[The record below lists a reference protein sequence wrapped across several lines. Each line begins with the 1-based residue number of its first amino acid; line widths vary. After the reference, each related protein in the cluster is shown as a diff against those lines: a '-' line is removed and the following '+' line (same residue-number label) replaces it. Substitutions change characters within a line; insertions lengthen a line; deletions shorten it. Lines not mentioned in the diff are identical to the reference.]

1 MGRKKK
7 PEEHVNH
14 ERWMV
19 SYADFITLLFAFFVM
34 MYSIS
39 IVNTGKFK
47 VLSESL
53 TAAFT
58 DPARSLEPIQVGDL
72 VRAPAE
78 MQDQS
83 FADPQPKPI
92 RPVEMRQMAK
102 LVDVDPVLLD
112 KASKQLDEIQER
124 VETAMAEMIDQ
135 GAITVQRSEYWIEI
149 EMNSS
154 VLFESGSS
162 ILYPRVVPILTQLGR
177 VMIDFPNHVHVEG
190 YTDTVPI
197 NTEMFPSNWE
207 LSGSRAA
214 TVVRLFEFTGV
225 KPDRLAAIG
234 YGEYYP
240 VAENTNAEG
249 RARNRR
255 VVAVV
260 LAEIG
265 EKIDATIEKFEKAK
279 NSGDRRADPVVQ
291 CT

>member
-83 FADPQPKPI
+83 FAEPQPKPI

-112 KASKQLDEIQER
+112 KASKQLDEIQAR
-124 VETAMAEMIDQ
+124 VETAMSEMIAQ

-279 NSGDRRADPVVQ
+279 NSDVPAG
-291 CT
+291 

>member
-279 NSGDRRADPVVQ
+279 NSGVPAG
-291 CT
+291 

>member
-1 MGRKKK
+1 MARKKK

-58 DPARSLEPIQVGDL
+58 DPARSLEPIQIGDP

-78 MQDQS
+78 MS
-83 FADPQPKPI
+83 KMMPSEPIAKPL
-92 RPVEMRQMAK
+92 RPTEMRQIAK
-102 LVDVDPVLLD
+102 LADVDPEFLSQ
-112 KASKQLDEIQER
+112 ASKQLDEIQKR
-124 VETAMAEMIDQ
+124 VENAMAEMIEQ

-154 VLFESGSS
+154 VLFDSGSA

-177 VMIDFPNHVHVEG
+177 VMMDFPNHVHVEG

-197 NTEMFPSNWE
+197 STDLFPSNWE

-240 VAENTNAEG
+240 IGDNATVDG

-260 LAEIG
+260 LAEID
-265 EKIDATIEKFEKAK
+265 EAIDATLEKFEKAK
-279 NSGDRRADPVVQ
+279 SAGPQSTGSG
-291 CT
+291 

>member
-53 TAAFT
+53 TAAFS

-279 NSGDRRADPVVQ
+279 NSGGPAG
-291 CT
+291 

>member
-58 DPARSLEPIQVGDL
+58 DPARPLEPIQIGDL

-78 MQDQS
+78 MQDRS
-83 FADPQPKPI
+83 FAEPQPKPI

-124 VETAMAEMIDQ
+124 VETAMSEMIDQ

-197 NTEMFPSNWE
+197 NTETFPSNWE

-240 VAENTNAEG
+240 VADNSDAEG

-279 NSGDRRADPVVQ
+279 NSGVAAG
-291 CT
+291 

>member
-177 VMIDFPNHVHVEG
+177 VMIDFPNHVHIEG

-265 EKIDATIEKFEKAK
+265 EKIDATLEKFEKAK
-279 NSGDRRADPVVQ
+279 NSGGPAG
-291 CT
+291 

>member
-78 MQDQS
+78 MQDHS

-279 NSGDRRADPVVQ
+279 NSGVPAG
-291 CT
+291 

>member
-1 MGRKKK
+1 
-7 PEEHVNH
+7 
-14 ERWMV
+14 MV

-279 NSGDRRADPVVQ
+279 NSGGPAG
-291 CT
+291 

>member
-83 FADPQPKPI
+83 FAEPQPKPI

-112 KASKQLDEIQER
+112 KASKQLDEIQAR
-124 VETAMAEMIDQ
+124 VETAMSEMIAQ

-190 YTDTVPI
+190 YTDTMPI

-279 NSGDRRADPVVQ
+279 NSGGPAD
-291 CT
+291 

>member
-279 NSGDRRADPVVQ
+279 NSDVPGG
-291 CT
+291 

>member
-240 VAENTNAEG
+240 VAENTNAEY

-279 NSGDRRADPVVQ
+279 NSGGPAG
-291 CT
+291 

>member
-102 LVDVDPVLLD
+102 LVDVDPEVLE

-124 VETAMAEMIDQ
+124 VETAMAEMIEQ
-135 GAITVQRSEYWIEI
+135 GAITVQRSEFWIEI

-154 VLFESGSS
+154 VLFDSGSS

-177 VMIDFPNHVHVEG
+177 VMIDFPNHIHVEG

-234 YGEYYP
+234 YGEFYP
-240 VAENTNAEG
+240 IADNENAEG
-249 RARNRR
+249 RSRNRR

-279 NSGDRRADPVVQ
+279 NSNGLL
-291 CT
+291 

>member
-279 NSGDRRADPVVQ
+279 NSGGPAG
-291 CT
+291 

>member
-154 VLFESGSS
+154 ILFESGSS

-279 NSGDRRADPVVQ
+279 NSDGPAD
-291 CT
+291 

>member
-72 VRAPAE
+72 VRAPAD

-124 VETAMAEMIDQ
+124 VETAMADMIDQ

-279 NSGDRRADPVVQ
+279 NSDVPAG
-291 CT
+291 

>member
-249 RARNRR
+249 GARNRR

-279 NSGDRRADPVVQ
+279 NSGGPAG
-291 CT
+291 

>member
-102 LVDVDPVLLD
+102 LVDVDPVLLA
-112 KASKQLDEIQER
+112 KASKQLDEIQAR
-124 VETAMAEMIDQ
+124 VETAMSEMIAQ

-279 NSGDRRADPVVQ
+279 NSGGPAG
-291 CT
+291 

>member
-1 MGRKKK
+1 MARKKK

-78 MQDQS
+78 LQDQS

-124 VETAMAEMIDQ
+124 VETAMSEMIEQ

-265 EKIDATIEKFEKAK
+265 EKIDATLEKFEKAK
-279 NSGDRRADPVVQ
+279 NAGVPAG
-291 CT
+291 

>member
-78 MQDQS
+78 LQDQS

-124 VETAMAEMIDQ
+124 VETAMSEMIEQ

-279 NSGDRRADPVVQ
+279 NSGGPAG
-291 CT
+291 

>member
-124 VETAMAEMIDQ
+124 VEPAMAEMLDQ

-279 NSGDRRADPVVQ
+279 NSDGPAD
-291 CT
+291 

>member
-265 EKIDATIEKFEKAK
+265 EKIDATLEKFEKAK
-279 NSGDRRADPVVQ
+279 NAGVP
-291 CT
+291 TG

>member
-279 NSGDRRADPVVQ
+279 NSDGPAD
-291 CT
+291 

>member
-124 VETAMAEMIDQ
+124 VETAMVEMIDQ

-279 NSGDRRADPVVQ
+279 NSGGPAG
-291 CT
+291 

>member
-78 MQDQS
+78 LQDQS

-124 VETAMAEMIDQ
+124 VETAMSEMIEQ

-279 NSGDRRADPVVQ
+279 NSDGPAD
-291 CT
+291 

>member
-279 NSGDRRADPVVQ
+279 NNGGPAG
-291 CT
+291 

>member
-58 DPARSLEPIQVGDL
+58 DPARSLEPIQIGDL

-83 FADPQPKPI
+83 FAEPQPKPI

-124 VETAMAEMIDQ
+124 VETAMSEMIDQ

-197 NTEMFPSNWE
+197 NTETFPSNWE

-240 VAENTNAEG
+240 VADNSDAEG

-279 NSGDRRADPVVQ
+279 NSGVAAG
-291 CT
+291 

>member
-112 KASKQLDEIQER
+112 KASKQLDEIQAR
-124 VETAMAEMIDQ
+124 VETAMSEMIDQ

-190 YTDTVPI
+190 YTDTMPI

-207 LSGSRAA
+207 LSGGRAA
-214 TVVRLFEFTGV
+214 TVVRLLEFTGV

-265 EKIDATIEKFEKAK
+265 EKIDATLEKFEKAK
-279 NSGDRRADPVVQ
+279 NAGVPAG
-291 CT
+291 

>member
-83 FADPQPKPI
+83 FAEPQPKPI

-112 KASKQLDEIQER
+112 KASKQLDEIQAR
-124 VETAMAEMIDQ
+124 VETAMSEMIAQ

-265 EKIDATIEKFEKAK
+265 EKIDAAIEKFEKAK
-279 NSGDRRADPVVQ
+279 NSDGPAG
-291 CT
+291 

>member
-78 MQDQS
+78 MQDQF

-102 LVDVDPVLLD
+102 LVDVDPVLLN

-279 NSGDRRADPVVQ
+279 NSGGPAG
-291 CT
+291 

>member
-34 MYSIS
+34 LYSIS

-58 DPARSLEPIQVGDL
+58 DPARSLEPIQIGDP

-78 MQDQS
+78 LSKTMPS
-83 FADPQPKPI
+83 EPIARPI
-92 RPVEMRQMAK
+92 RPTEVRQMAK
-102 LVDVDPVLLD
+102 MADVDPEQLEQ
-112 KASKQLDEIQER
+112 ASQQLDQIQKR
-124 VETAMAEMIDQ
+124 VENAMEEMISQ
-135 GAITVQRSEYWIEI
+135 GAITIQRSEYWIEI

-154 VLFESGSS
+154 VLFDSGSS
-162 ILYPRVVPILTQLGR
+162 TLFPRVVPILTQLGR
-177 VMIDFPNHVHVEG
+177 VMMDFPNHVHVEG

-197 NTEMFPSNWE
+197 NTELFPSNWE
-207 LSGSRAA
+207 LSGGRAA

-225 KPDRLAAIG
+225 QPDRLAAIG
-234 YGEYYP
+234 YGEFYP
-240 VAENTNAEG
+240 VGDNRTVEG
-249 RARNRR
+249 RAQNRR

-265 EKIDATIEKFEKAK
+265 NDIDSALEKFEKVKTA
-279 NSGDRRADPVVQ
+279 SSPVS
-291 CT
+291 